1 MTSGLAMRV
10 AFLGV
15 DGILSVRALSA
26 IVAEHELVGVVRA
39 VRGTGAVSPRQ
50 TPHRLLGATARALG
64 LRQAGSLAEI
74 ARSRRAPMWDAL
86 SGDDPIIA
94 AHVREAR
101 PDVICIVGYPWLL
114 RGDILAN
121 PPALILNVHS
131 ALLPRH
137 RGPLPLF
144 WIYYHDDRQ
153 TGVTAHT
160 VTERADAGDILG
172 QESFPLPRG
181 FPVERLNRLNA
192 DRGALLLRRVL
203 ADVARGRLSPKS
215 QDEKRATLAPRVRS
229 GSRMVDFTRWEAER
243 VWHFCAGLFPR
254 FIEPL
259 TIEDGT
265 PLRYGGVLGYETYDT
280 PHQPGTVTAATHG
293 YDLHCLGGTV
303 RLRR

>member
-1 MTSGLAMRV
+1 MRIV
-10 AFLGV
+10 FFGV
-15 DGILSVRALSA
+15 DGVLSRPALSA
-26 IVAEHELVGVVRA
+26 IATEHQLVGVVRPAPGARA
-39 VRGTGAVSPRQ
+39 VPPRRM
-50 TPHRLLGATARALG
+50 PRRLLGAAARALG
-64 LRQAGSLAEI
+64 LRRAGSLAEI
-74 ARSRRAPMWDAL
+74 ARSRQAPMWDAQA
-86 SGDDPIIA
+86 GDDPIIA
-94 AHVREAR
+94 ARVREAR

-192 DRGALLLRRVL
+192 DRGALLLCRVL
-203 ADVARGRLSPKS
+203 ADVAGGRSSPKP
-215 QDEKRATLAPRVRS
+215 QADERATLAPRVRP
-229 GSRMVDFTRWEAER
+229 GSRMVDFTRWQVER
-243 VWHFCAGLFPR
+243 VWHFCAGLFPQ

-259 TIEDGT
+259 TIEEGA
-265 PLRYGGVLGYETYDT
+265 PLRYGGVLGYEACDT
-280 PHQPGTVTAATHG
+280 PHRPGTVTTATHG

>member
-1 MTSGLAMRV
+1 MRIV
-10 AFLGV
+10 FFGV
-15 DGILSVRALSA
+15 DGVLSRPALSVIAT
-26 IVAEHELVGVVRA
+26 EHQLVGVVRPAPGARA
-39 VRGTGAVSPRQ
+39 VPPRRM
-50 TPHRLLGATARALG
+50 PRRLLGAAARALG
-64 LRQAGSLAEI
+64 LRRAGSLSEI
-74 ARSRRAPMWDAL
+74 ARSRKAPVWDAQA
-86 SGDDPIIA
+86 GDDPIIA
-94 AHVREAR
+94 AQLREAR

-144 WIYYHDDRQ
+144 WIYYHDDRE

-203 ADVARGRLSPKS
+203 ADVARGRSSPKP
-215 QDEKRATLAPRVRS
+215 QDEERATLAPRVRP
-229 GSRMVDFTRWEAER
+229 GSRMVDFTRWEVER

-259 TIEDGT
+259 TIEEGA
-265 PLRYGGVLGYETYDT
+265 PLRYGGVLGYEACDT
-280 PHQPGTVTAATHG
+280 PHRPGTVTAATHG